1 MAHSR
6 LRRQI
11 AWEAARRLYD
21 RRESEYYRAKMK
33 AARQICKGW
42 VKPAD
47 LPSNAEIRD
56 QVQRLA
62 YSLEGDQ
69 RTQDLQRMRLEAL
82 RMMTILQQF
91 RPRLIGSVLTGYTR
105 SGSDI
110 DIHVFSDS
118 TEAVLLTLED
128 EGEVFDVERKR
139 VRKQGTER
147 IFTHVHLQGSFPVE
161 LTIYP
166 ANKAHVV
173 FKSSIT
179 GKAMERA
186 SRAELEQLFRA
197 EYPEIDLQQA
207 LRETEDR
214 VDRFQVYESLLLP
227 LEKVQQP
234 RKYHPE
240 GDVLYH
246 SLQVYDRARDEL
258 PYDEEFLLA
267 ALLHDVGKGI
277 DAADHVSAGLEALE
291 GFITERTR
299 WLIEHHME
307 AHLLQEGRLGVR
319 AHRRL
324 RANESYEE
332 LRLLADCDA
341 AGRLAGVPVSDLEE
355 VLDYLR
361 ELSRMCG

>member
-1 MAHSR
+1 MVHSR

-69 RTQDLQRMRLEAL
+69 RTQDLQRMRLESL

-186 SRAELEQLFRA
+186 SR
-197 EYPEIDLQQA
+197 
-207 LRETEDR
+207 
-214 VDRFQVYESLLLP
+214 
-227 LEKVQQP
+227 
-234 RKYHPE
+234 
-240 GDVLYH
+240 G
-246 SLQVYDRARDEL
+246 
-258 PYDEEFLLA
+258 
-267 ALLHDVGKGI
+267 
-277 DAADHVSAGLEALE
+277 
-291 GFITERTR
+291 
-299 WLIEHHME
+299 
-307 AHLLQEGRLGVR
+307 
-319 AHRRL
+319 
-324 RANESYEE
+324 
-332 LRLLADCDA
+332 
-341 AGRLAGVPVSDLEE
+341 
-355 VLDYLR
+355 
-361 ELSRMCG
+361 